1 MQHLLYLHHGY
12 SSNMFLPLYSFS
24 AEEIFEGKI
33 LLFDVNFFNPRT
45 QLKALTE
52 TEDSDGN
59 STEKI
64 YDISDGREALDD
76 ALAAN
81 EDEKVKYYYYLEDP
95 NGADEA
101 ENRVIT
107 SQQNTALD
115 LQKIVSQWYSAIR
128 NIAIVLS
135 MSVLLYIGIRMLL
148 SSVAQDKAKYKQM
161 LIDWVVGLCLLF
173 FLHYIMAFSV
183 TIVETFNKIISQAGE
198 ESVNNQVVLLEDDD
212 DKYISDKLKEIG
224 MESFVDESTDPAQI
238 VWPTNLMGM
247 LRLRAQV
254 SYGDAAFIGYGICY
268 AVLVL
273 FTLYFIYVYL
283 RRVLYMA
290 FLTMIAP
297 LVALT
302 YPIDKISDGQAQGF
316 NRWLKEYIFNLL
328 LQPLHL
334 LLYTV
339 LVTSAYELAA
349 TNYIYSLVAIAFL
362 IPAEKLMRSLF
373 GFEKASTPGSAAGA
387 VAGATLLN
395 SGLQKL
401 LHKAPTGGKDSGN
414 GGKSSGDGE
423 DNSTPRMGFPGADN
437 YVTAPEGDNDN
448 STRNLDAGGAS
459 AADAAQYNTEE
470 DPRRRMEREALE
482 EKIADGQIDESELS
496 AEQRA
501 LLGMG
506 ASQDEQEG
514 QQETVRQQNASQP
527 SQNTQQTR
535 RIIRRP
541 SAKTKLTRQEQRA
554 GMIEAGKLTARQ
566 AGRKIKDMAKTGA
579 IKTLRTGSKAVTGAA
594 TAAIPA
600 ALGATIGLATGDP
613 SNVFTYGGAAGL
625 AGGAIGASIAGNE
638 PKPKSAA
645 QIARERA
652 YWGDKYDQHIAEEN
666 MEKLRKNT
674 EMRENL
680 EKNLGL
686 KKTDELYKS
695 KRFDKYIQNDVT
707 EYKDIVALEKLQED
721 GMDFKDALLVYD
733 AFDKYGNIEKQKP
746 KDQTDIVDG
755 YTKRFEKGGFSQKGA
770 KDKANLVTGMTK
782 KFDEYRKHAH

>member
-1 MQHLLYLHHGY
+1 
-12 SSNMFLPLYSFS
+12 
-24 AEEIFEGKI
+24 
-33 LLFDVNFFNPRT
+33 
-45 QLKALTE
+45 
-52 TEDSDGN
+52 
-59 STEKI
+59 
-64 YDISDGREALDD
+64 
-76 ALAAN
+76 
-81 EDEKVKYYYYLEDP
+81 
-95 NGADEA
+95 
-101 ENRVIT
+101 
-107 SQQNTALD
+107 
-115 LQKIVSQWYSAIR
+115 
-128 NIAIVLS
+128 
-135 MSVLLYIGIRMLL
+135 
-148 SSVAQDKAKYKQM
+148 
-161 LIDWVVGLCLLF
+161 
-173 FLHYIMAFSV
+173 
-183 TIVETFNKIISQAGE
+183 
-198 ESVNNQVVLLEDDD
+198 
-212 DKYISDKLKEIG
+212 
-224 MESFVDESTDPAQI
+224 
-238 VWPTNLMGM
+238 
-247 LRLRAQV
+247 
-254 SYGDAAFIGYGICY
+254 
-268 AVLVL
+268 
-273 FTLYFIYVYL
+273 
-283 RRVLYMA
+283 
-290 FLTMIAP
+290 
-297 LVALT
+297 
-302 YPIDKISDGQAQGF
+302 
-316 NRWLKEYIFNLL
+316 
-328 LQPLHL
+328 
-334 LLYTV
+334 
-339 LVTSAYELAA
+339 
-349 TNYIYSLVAIAFL
+349 
-362 IPAEKLMRSLF
+362 MRSLF